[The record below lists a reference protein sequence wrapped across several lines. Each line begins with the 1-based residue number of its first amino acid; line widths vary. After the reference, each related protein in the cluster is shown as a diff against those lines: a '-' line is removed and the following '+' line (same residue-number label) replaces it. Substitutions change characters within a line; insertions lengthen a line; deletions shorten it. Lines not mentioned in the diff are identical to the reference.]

1 MQITRHMCN
10 IIMVRLTLTFS
21 ACQDHSYPWL
31 RDQFAFALRPDKSIL
46 LGLHYLKQ
54 HFRMPTW
61 PSSPQSWLRFLW
73 RRYFQKTCNG
83 EKESFKQYR
92 IMPPV
97 TNPKASNNRSELEK
111 NYHLWQIHKLSTN
124 QELKEF
130 NYITINI
137 TFYKKMAGHC
147 AFRS

>member
-1 MQITRHMCN
+1 MQHNHGKANTN
-10 IIMVRLTLTFS
+10 LFS
-21 ACQDHSYPWL
+21 MPGPQLSMTKRSICT
-31 RDQFAFALRPDKSIL
+31 LRPDKSIL